1 MIMRAIP
8 PCSFQVGDRV
18 IVIADH
24 LASNNRSICRGDVGT
39 VCNILGAYYE
49 AVYGET
55 YLVGISFDKHVSG
68 HDCEET
74 CEFGHGWY
82 VRDYEISRL
91 VDIERDYPDVE
102 IATDEELF
110 AFLGVK

>member
-1 MIMRAIP
+1 MRAITQ
-8 PCSFQVGDRV
+8 CSFQVGDRV
-18 IVIADH
+18 IVTADK
-24 LASNNRSICRGDVGT
+24 LASGNSSICRGDIGT
-39 VCNILGAYYE
+39 VCHLPGIFYDKE
-49 AVYGET
+49 HGET
-55 YLVGISFDKHVSG
+55 YLVGISFDERVYNG
-68 HDCEET
+68 HTCEEA
-74 CEFGHGWY
+74 CAKGHGWY

>member
-1 MIMRAIP
+1 MRAVP

-18 IVIADH
+18 IVIADR
-24 LASNNRSICRGDVGT
+24 LASGNRSICRGDIGT
-39 VCNILGAYYE
+39 VCHIPGVFYNKE
-49 AVYGET
+49 HGET
-55 YLVGISFDKHVSG
+55 YLVGIRFDECVSG
-68 HDCEET
+68 HDCEGA

-82 VRDYEISRL
+82 IRDYEISRL